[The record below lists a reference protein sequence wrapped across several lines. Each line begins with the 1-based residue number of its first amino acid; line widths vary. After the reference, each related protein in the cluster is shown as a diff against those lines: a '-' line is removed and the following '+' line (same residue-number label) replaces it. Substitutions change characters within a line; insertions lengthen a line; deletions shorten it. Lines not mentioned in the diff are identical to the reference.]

1 MSTVPRKFD
10 FDKIKV
16 EEKMVDFRRVV
27 MEDEQREIVDEL
39 TLFLAKFIDIFHN
52 TLRSFLSLAIS
63 LWQTSEKKFLKDI
76 NDTSPEVRYQ
86 TVEEIS
92 VYLKSLL
99 TGLLVNKGQ
108 KADLENA
115 ITEALKLYK
124 DTWANR

>member
-1 MSTVPRKFD
+1 
-10 FDKIKV
+10 
-16 EEKMVDFRRVV
+16 
-27 MEDEQREIVDEL
+27 
-39 TLFLAKFIDIFHN
+39 
-52 TLRSFLSLAIS
+52 
-63 LWQTSEKKFLKDI
+63 
-76 NDTSPEVRYQ
+76 
-86 TVEEIS
+86 VEEIS